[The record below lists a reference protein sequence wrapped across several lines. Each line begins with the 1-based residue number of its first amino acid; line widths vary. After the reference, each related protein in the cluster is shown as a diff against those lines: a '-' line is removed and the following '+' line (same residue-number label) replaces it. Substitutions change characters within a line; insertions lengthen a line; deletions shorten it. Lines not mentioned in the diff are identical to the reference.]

1 MLTNFLIGNI
11 WQSYKLWYTA
21 NFSPSL
27 SWFMVGLL
35 LICLELFV
43 PLPTLL
49 VAGALGVGA
58 VCVAGVLALAYVHT
72 AIQMLIWIS
81 ASALFIWYSR
91 RFVPK
96 GSWQIK
102 DAEFGLTLTEIL
114 PGQTGRV
121 KYEGNSWKAKCEN
134 PKTAIAADQKVYVLR
149 RQGTTLV
156 VMPEEWFEQSR

>member
-1 MLTNFLIGNI
+1 MLTNFSIGNI
-11 WQSYKLWYTA
+11 WQAYKIWHTA

-27 SWFMVGLL
+27 TWFMVGLL
-35 LICLELFV
+35 LIGLELLV

-58 VCVAGVLALAYVHT
+58 VCVSAVLAIANVHT
-72 AIQMLIWIS
+72 SIQMLIWIT
-81 ASALFIWYSR
+81 ASALFVWYSR

-102 DAEFGLTLTEIL
+102 DAEFGVTLTEIL

-121 KYEGNSWKAKCEN
+121 KYEGNSWKAKCED
-134 PKTAIAADQKVYVLR
+134 PQTAIAADHKVYVLR

-156 VMPEEWFEQSR
+156 VMPETWFNETK